1 MNGLPTQIG
10 RRKSLTSSIKNL
22 TLIYF
27 LFLTGCQVNEIDYVE
42 SRDNNLTHSAL
53 AKSQLDLFSPID
65 VVYDDINDTEG
76 VLNYGPDIS
85 VKSNYH
91 NIQISQRS
99 EKMNEGPLDVSAQ
112 FSRNMGTNELHVT
125 LFSVYEKFN
134 NATVSF
140 SLDGDGNQVETTTY
154 DGSGEPVDWTR
165 GTDVINN
172 DRQAFYDVFLLEGE
186 TEEQIV
192 TKRALTDALGKGK
205 IDLWFN
211 GVLVTC
217 AVKYVRSTIGYTLGV
232 HTGGP
237 SISYNVIGEFY
248 RRDVTVKPLYDVG
261 KSTLSPAADMTTFDS
276 YPGYT
281 VKMPLAYNRISIAKE
296 FHQSIASIWR
306 MDLPN
311 WNLKKP
317 KKGSQFIMRCSYY
330 DFPLGASNPDFSKE
344 LRTETFVFT
353 IDNTSNGGKVWY
365 VKPPVELSLGSRRHM
380 YVSFGIE
387 KNPSLN
393 SGVQTY
399 DGEEATGNVRSRL
412 GAELREQRLLDE
424 LES

>member
-22 TLIYF
+22 ALILM
-27 LFLTGCQVNEIDYVE
+27 LFLAGCQINEVDYVE
-42 SRDNNLTHSAL
+42 SRDSNLTLSAL
-53 AKSQLDLFSPID
+53 AESQLVLFSPID

-76 VLNYGPDIS
+76 VLNYGPDAS
-85 VKSNYH
+85 VESTDH
-91 NIQISQRS
+91 NVQISQRN
-99 EKMNEGPLDVSAQ
+99 EEMNEGPLDVSAQ
-112 FSRNMGTNELHVT
+112 FNRNMETNELHVT
-125 LFSVYEKFN
+125 LFSVYERFN
-134 NATVSF
+134 NATETIT
-140 SLDGDGNQVETTTY
+140 LDPEGNQTITTTY
-154 DGSGEPVDWTR
+154 DGSGMPVDWMR
-165 GTDVINN
+165 DSDVINN

-186 TEEQIV
+186 TNEQIV

-211 GVLVTC
+211 GVHVTC
-217 AVKYVRSTIGYTLGV
+217 AIQYVRSTLGYTKGV
-232 HTGGP
+232 STGGP
-237 SISYNVIGEFY
+237 PLAYSVIGEFY
-248 RRDVTVKPLYDVG
+248 RRDVTIKPLYDVG

-276 YPGYT
+276 YPGFT
-281 VKMPLAYNRISIAKE
+281 VKMPLLYNTISIAKE

-311 WNLKKP
+311 WNLKPP

-330 DFPLGASNPDFSKE
+330 DFPLGASNPDFTKE

-353 IDNTSNGGKVWY
+353 IDNTSNAGKVWY
-365 VKPPVELSLGSRRHM
+365 VKPPVELSLGSRKHM
-380 YVSFGIE
+380 YVSFGVE

-393 SGVQTY
+393 SGVQNY